1 MNIKTRIIK
10 FRQDL
15 LFYVY
20 KEKKNLMI
28 WLRLWFIARHIVD
41 VEWSWFADIKQ
52 LSKYSKLQS
61 SYIARICNQSIFFY
75 SIENNKV
82 NYVSENRVC
91 KKLWL
96 IHRLWRIRGEV
107 YSNKFIKQF
116 ESDKLF
122 KGFILKCFVESP
134 GCKRSKFKE
143 TKGTIGYWFIS
154 SYFNISRTTAINNI
168 KCSLAKPV
176 KNIIV
181 HLDIVF
187 SNKKEFG
194 PWLVNNMQNVVGW
207 IRVSDQPGSFLIK
220 KIKVG
225 KYCLRQQLPNKY
237 KFTGAFLTRT
247 RLYRGLKR
255 LYFKVIN
262 PRPHWKGAL

>member
-134 GCKRSKFKE
+134 GCKRSK
-143 TKGTIGYWFIS
+143 T
-154 SYFNISRTTAINNI
+154 
-168 KCSLAKPV
+168 
-176 KNIIV
+176 
-181 HLDIVF
+181 
-187 SNKKEFG
+187 
-194 PWLVNNMQNVVGW
+194 PWLNMIFFPCLLNFAV
-207 IRVSDQPGSFLIK
+207 IFASSSISLILFIILLYSF
-220 KIKVG
+220 
-225 KYCLRQQLPNKY
+225 
-237 KFTGAFLTRT
+237 
-247 RLYRGLKR
+247 
-255 LYFKVIN
+255 
-262 PRPHWKGAL
+262 